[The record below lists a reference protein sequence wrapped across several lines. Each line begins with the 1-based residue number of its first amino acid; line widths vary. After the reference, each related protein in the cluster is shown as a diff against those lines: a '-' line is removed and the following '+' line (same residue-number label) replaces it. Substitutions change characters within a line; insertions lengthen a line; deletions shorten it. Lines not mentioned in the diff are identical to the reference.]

1 MTAQERMVRTRTR
14 LLLDHPWFGSL
25 AMRLKMQETDCPK
38 MQTDG
43 SVLNY
48 NADFVAKQ
56 SDAHLLTIMAHE
68 VLHCALLHPWRR
80 GARDKDTWNRA
91 CDYAI
96 NGDLVKAG
104 FVMPPDA
111 LYDTQYAGLSADT
124 IFAKLYA
131 KPKDPNDTGNEEP
144 CTGTVEDGEAPSHD
158 SVTGMTEEDWKIAG
172 EQATAVSKA
181 AGSLPGDAV
190 RSTKAARQVPED
202 WRAILREFIEH
213 QTPSDYS
220 WGSPNRRYI
229 AEGLYLPGIV
239 KENLGYIGVCVDT
252 SGSIDAKVLA
262 AFAQELTALVQEARP
277 ARVSVVYCDAEVRGD
292 VQEFTPDDLEINL
305 EARGG
310 GGTRF
315 APALKHFADAEESP
329 AAVLYFTDLENG
341 METLEEPAFPVLWV
355 TGKNVTKSAPF
366 GPLIRIDA
374 HM

>member
-1 MTAQERMVRTRTR
+1 MNAHERMVRTRTR

-25 AMRLKMQETDCPK
+25 AMRLKLVEFDCPT

-43 SVLNY
+43 STLRF
-48 NADFVAKQ
+48 NAEFVAKQ

-68 VLHCALLHPWRR
+68 VMHCALLHPFRR
-80 GARDKDTWNRA
+80 GSRDHDTWNDA

-96 NGDLVKAG
+96 NSDLQKSG
-104 FVMPPDA
+104 FVMPPGA
-111 LYDTQYAGLSADT
+111 LMDSQYAGLSADT

-131 KPKDPNDTGNEEP
+131 KPKPQPGEEEPEP
-144 CTGTVEDGEAPSHD
+144 CTGTVEDAPQELTQTAA
-158 SVTGMTEEDWKIAG
+158 TGMTEEDWKIAG
-172 EQATAVSKA
+172 EQATSVSKA
-181 AGSLPGDAV
+181 CGSVPGDAV

-202 WRAILREFIEH
+202 WRSILREFIEH
-213 QTPSDYS
+213 QAPSDYS
-220 WGSPNRRYI
+220 WGSPNRRYV

-239 KENLGYIGVCVDT
+239 KEKLSYIGVCVDT
-252 SGSIDAKVLA
+252 SGSVDDKVLA

-277 ARVSVVYCDAEVRGD
+277 GRVSVVYCDTCVRHT
-292 VQEFTPDDLEINL
+292 QEFTPDDLEINL
-305 EARGG
+305 EASGG

-315 APALKHFADAEESP
+315 APALKHFADCEEHP

-341 METLEEPAFPVLWV
+341 MEELEEPVFPVLWV

-374 HM
+374 YV